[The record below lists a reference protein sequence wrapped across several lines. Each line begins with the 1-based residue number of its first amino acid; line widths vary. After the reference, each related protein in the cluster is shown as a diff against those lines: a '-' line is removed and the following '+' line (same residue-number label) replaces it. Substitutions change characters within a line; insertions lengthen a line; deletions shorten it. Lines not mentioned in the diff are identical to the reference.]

1 MPMETPDPKN
11 PVPSEKPT
19 LCSVCAWRV
28 DCKKKFSF
36 QQGGAA
42 KCPDFTRDAA
52 LPAQK

>member
-1 MPMETPDPKN
+1 MDPQDPKT
-11 PVPSEKPT
+11 PVPSEGST
-19 LCSVCAWRV
+19 LCSVCAWRA

-52 LPAQK
+52 LASDKK